1 MNLQTEKK
9 DFAFNVFTDS
19 LIAASANDACTNES
33 FLHVELLEAT
43 HRALYRFIAR
53 HSDELELEI
62 GDPIYV
68 QREAEDLW
76 CEGKFEYI
84 KSEGE

>member
-1 MNLQTEKK
+1 M
-9 DFAFNVFTDS
+9 FTDS
-19 LIAASANDACTNES
+19 LIAVSANDASTNGS
-33 FLHVELLEAT
+33 FIQVELLEAT

-76 CEGKFEYI
+76 CEGWYD
-84 KSEGE
+84 